1 MVITSK
7 LGNMDLSAP
16 EVIPVI
22 TAVQDDQ
29 YSRNIEVSLY
39 ENGKALE
46 LPGDTTAVVSYRKA
60 DGTGGNYDTLP
71 DGTTAC
77 IISGNT
83 VTAVLAPQVLTVPGP
98 VALVVGLV
106 SGEKKLHTFIV
117 SLDVQPNP
125 GLRATSENYYKVM
138 GALSA
143 SGWEPG
149 KYLGTDDNGN
159 VVPVDAP
166 EGGGGDVSVDDVL
179 EALPTVSAIDFSNF
193 ENGSFAETA
202 DGNTVT
208 HAITFDSEGR
218 PVTIDGISITWGTV
232 E

>member
-7 LGNMDLSAP
+7 LGNMDLATP
-16 EVIPVI
+16 DVIPVI
-22 TAVQDDQ
+22 TAVQDDR

-39 ENGKALE
+39 ENGEALE

-60 DGTGGNYDTLP
+60 DGTGGSYDTMP

-77 IISGNT
+77 TISGNT
-83 VTAVLAPQVLTVPGP
+83 VTAALAPQVLTVPGP

-106 SGEKKLHTFIV
+106 SGETKLHTFIV

-125 GLRATSENYYKVM
+125 GLRATSENYYKVI

-149 KYLGTDDNGN
+149 KYLGTDYNGN

-166 EGGGGDVSVDDVL
+166 EGGGTAVLPKVS
-179 EALPTVSAIDFSNF
+179 EIDFTNF
-193 ENGSFAETA
+193 ASGSFTEVV
-202 DGNTVT
+202 DGTVVS
-208 HAITFDSEGR
+208 HAVTFDSQGR
-218 PVTIDGISITWGTV
+218 PSKIDDIVIKWG
-232 E
+232 